1 MIYTEYEADEAWL
14 DTEASKPEPWWQT
27 PELLPHEQQWMA
39 EMNEFCGV
47 AFGMMQAM
55 AKALESREEATN
67 WDSLERGESG
77 QGMIV
82 ADQASRIPVVDELDV
97 LVLDFCAVVPDTDE
111 ELVTGQWEWPAG
123 PLQDWDWY
131 DDDPLEPDEGADDE
145 QA

>member
-1 MIYTEYEADEAWL
+1 VIYTEYEADEAWL

-82 ADQASRIPVVDELDV
+82 ADQ
-97 LVLDFCAVVPDTDE
+97 
-111 ELVTGQWEWPAG
+111 GQWEWPAG